1 MKKSDDEK
9 IKQILHRVGLNNNLR
24 DDDVRKIFESQFKF
38 TYDTIR
44 ELELKEITEE
54 ELDNLKT
61 NFQYK
66 YIGKLFINKEILKK
80 KWKRQQT

>member
-54 ELDNLKT
+54 QLDNLKT

-66 YIGKLFINKEILKK
+66 YIGKLFINKETLKK

>member
-54 ELDNLKT
+54 QLDNLKT

-66 YIGKLFINKEILKK
+66 YIGKLFINKETLKK
-80 KWKRQQT
+80 KWKRQQI

>member
-54 ELDNLKT
+54 QLDNLKT

-80 KWKRQQT
+80 KWK

>member
-9 IKQILHRVGLNNNLR
+9 IKQILHKVGLNNNLR

-44 ELELKEITEE
+44 QLELKELTEE

-66 YIGKLFINKEILKK
+66 YIGKLFINKENLKK
-80 KWKRQQT
+80 KWKK

>member
-44 ELELKEITEE
+44 ELELKEITGEQ
-54 ELDNLKT
+54 LDDLKT

-80 KWKRQQT
+80 KWK

>member
-9 IKQILHRVGLNNNLR
+9 IKQILHKVGLNNNLR

-66 YIGKLFINKEILKK
+66 YIGKLFINKEILKR
-80 KWKRQQT
+80 KWNKTKI